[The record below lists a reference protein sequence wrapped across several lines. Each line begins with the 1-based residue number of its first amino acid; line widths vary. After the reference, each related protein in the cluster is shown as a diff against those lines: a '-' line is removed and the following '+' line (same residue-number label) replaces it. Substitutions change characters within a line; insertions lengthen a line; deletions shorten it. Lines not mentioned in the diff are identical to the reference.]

1 MWNAAKIGGQISYGH
16 GYWNK
21 MPNILK
27 HFFAE
32 TKMSMSNYTRD
43 EFPNRDFVKFDS
55 KLFEYVLLAVN
66 NWVWFDNSLEDPIIQ
81 NANADVIT

>member
-1 MWNAAKIGGQISYGH
+1 MRNKLIKCEMLRKLAVKSRMDMDIEK
-16 GYWNK
+16 K

-66 NWVWFDNSLEDPIIQ
+66 N
-81 NANADVIT
+81 